1 MHDIYFI
8 VVVFLVSVLVSSLT
22 HSPVLKYAKRHNI
35 YDNPEA
41 RKLQRKPIPVLGGL
55 VVFLGAIAGSLCYWY
70 KYDCSALIPIQIA
83 MLIMLVLGGWDDIKK
98 LSPTLRF
105 VFEFAIVVA
114 LIFINGYPIND
125 LQGLWGVHEISP
137 WVAWP
142 LTIFGCVGIINAINM
157 IDGIDGLSSGICIMV
172 FGFYGTIFFYSH
184 DFVHAALAVAL
195 VGALIPFFIMN
206 VFGERSKMFIG
217 DAGTMMLGI
226 VLCDMVM
233 TMLTKDSM
241 CAKHTYSTSFCL
253 IAYALA
259 VLAIPVFDTVR
270 VMLGRIY
277 RGESP
282 FYPDK
287 THLHHAF
294 IDYGFHHLETAL
306 LEILLN
312 MMIVGFW
319 WLLYKSHLSKQWQLY
334 GVIMA
339 GITVCFGLYWMLGRR
354 KRIAQKVAETYGVSM
369 EEYENMSDEER
380 KQLKEEKKTN
390 SRSNNRC

>member
-8 VVVFLVSVLVSSLT
+8 VVVFFVSVLVSSLT

-55 VVFLGAIAGSLCYWY
+55 VVFWGAIAGSLCYWY

>member
-8 VVVFLVSVLVSSLT
+8 FIVFLVSVLVSSFM
-22 HSPVLKYAKRHNI
+22 HRPVLKYAKRHNI

-70 KYDCSALIPIQIA
+70 KYDCSALVPVQVA
-83 MLIMLVLGGWDDIKK
+83 MLVMLVLGGWDDIKK

-105 VFEFAIVVA
+105 VFEIAIVVA
-114 LIFINGYPIND
+114 LILINGYPIND
-125 LQGLWGVHEISP
+125 LHGLWGVHEISP

-142 LTIFGCVGIINAINM
+142 LTIFGCIGIINAINM
-157 IDGIDGLSSGICIMV
+157 IDGIDGLSSGICIMT

-241 CAKHTYSTSFCL
+241 CAKQTAPTNFCL
-253 IAYALA
+253 IAFALA

-270 VMLGRIY
+270 VMLGRIC
-277 RGESP
+277 RRESP

-306 LEILLN
+306 LEIILN

-319 WLLYKSHLSKQWQLY
+319 WLLYKSHLSEQWQLY
-334 GVIMA
+334 GVIVA
-339 GITVCFGLYWMLGRR
+339 GIAVCFGLYWMLGRR
-354 KRIAQKVAETYGVSM
+354 KRIARKVAETYGISM
-369 EEYENMSDEER
+369 EEYEKMSDKER
-380 KQLKEEKKTN
+380 EQLKKTK
-390 SRSNNRC
+390 

>member
-1 MHDIYFI
+1 MHDINFI
-8 VVVFLVSVLVSSLT
+8 FIVFLVSILVSSLI
-22 HSPVLKYAKRHNI
+22 HRPVLKYAKRNNI

-41 RKLQRKPIPVLGGL
+41 RKLQRKPVPVLGGL
-55 VVFLGAIAGSLCYWY
+55 VVFIGAIAGSLCYWY
-70 KYDCSALIPIQIA
+70 KYDCSALIPIQVA
-83 MLIMLVLGGWDDIKK
+83 MMVMLVLGGWDDIKK
-98 LSPTLRF
+98 LSPILRF
-105 VFEFAIVVA
+105 VFEIVIVVA
-114 LIFINGYPIND
+114 LILINGYPIND
-125 LQGLWGVHEISP
+125 LHGLWGVHEISP

-142 LTIFGCVGIINAINM
+142 LTIFGCIGIINAINM
-157 IDGIDGLSSGICIMV
+157 IDGIDGLSSGICIMA

-184 DFVHAALAVAL
+184 DFVHTALAIAL

-241 CAKHTYSTSFCL
+241 CAKHIGNTRFCL

-270 VMLGRIY
+270 VMLGRIC

-282 FYPDK
+282 FHPDK

-306 LEILLN
+306 LEIILN

-319 WLLYKSHLSKQWQLY
+319 WLLYKSHLSEQWQLY
-334 GVIMA
+334 GVIAA
-339 GITVCFGLYWMLGRR
+339 GIAVSFGLYWMLGRR
-354 KRIAQKVAETYGVSM
+354 KRIAKKVAEKYGISM
-369 EEYENMSDEER
+369 EEYENMSNEER
-380 KQLKEEKKTN
+380 EQLRNKFD
-390 SRSNNRC
+390 SNP